1 MPKAKERVRA
11 MAMARGRPAPPP
23 VEAASSSGSESAS
36 ESSDDDDAFFFDDE
50 VRRDGSA
57 HESGKE
63 EEEEEDGESS
73 DEGSEDDDGEDES
86 EGEEEEEAEGGRGAG
101 EAGTSSGSDFELG
114 LPKVEGGIFGGG
126 ERTGGVESGSA
137 KRRRVLDVDSLPTFE
152 RLGIQPWLLEA
163 CTTMGIRIPT
173 PVQAACVGPILA
185 GRDVIGV
192 AQTGSG
198 KTVAFVLPILQRLAR
213 NPYGVFAL
221 VLTPTRELAHQ
232 ISDQVR
238 ALGAPCGVRE
248 SVVVGGEDLT
258 SQTLRLERRPHVVVA
273 TPGRLRDLIENMSL
287 AGREGVS
294 SARRIF
300 GRTAFLV
307 LDEADRLLED
317 SFASDLKAIIPI
329 LPPSRGRPT
338 TADDGAGGGGPTSS
352 SALLAVTRQTL
363 LFSATLTPDL
373 AELERIALEA
383 PFRYEQFSDALRL
396 PSGLKEFY
404 VFVPAQVRDVYLY
417 HLLAHHALEGPTDQ
431 AIVFLAKRDS
441 VDEVT
446 AMLRELEVGTPVA
459 LHSGLTQPRRLAAV
473 EAFKAGRARILLA
486 TDVASRGLDIPS
498 VELVI
503 NFDLPF
509 VPEDYVHRVGRTA
522 RAGRA
527 GRAVSVVTQHDIERI
542 HAIEARTGSSL
553 VEFQPKLNEDVVI
566 KDMSRVYAAR
576 RKARMAA
583 AEREAVGWA
592 APKGRSRGRGRG
604 RGRGRDKGKRPTAE

>member
-1 MPKAKERVRA
+1 
-11 MAMARGRPAPPP
+11 MAEARKD
-23 VEAASSSGSESAS
+23 SSSSSSSSSSASGSGSDSESD
-36 ESSDDDDAFFFDDE
+36 EDDAFFFDDE
-50 VRRDGSA
+50 VRQERDQ
-57 HESGKE
+57 
-63 EEEEEDGESS
+63 EEEDES
-73 DEGSEDDDGEDES
+73 DEGEEVEDEGDEGDDGDES
-86 EGEEEEEAEGGRGAG
+86 EDEDEIDDGDGGVSG
-101 EAGTSSGSDFELG
+101 SGSDSESG
-114 LPKVEGGIFGGG
+114 LPRVARVEGVDGAGAD
-126 ERTGGVESGSA
+126 A
-137 KRRRVLDVDSLPTFE
+137 KRRRVLDVENLPTFE

-163 CTTMGIRIPT
+163 CTAMGIRVPT
-173 PVQAACVGPILA
+173 PVQAACVAPILG

-221 VLTPTRELAHQ
+221 ILTPTRELAHQ
-232 ISDQVR
+232 IADQVR

-258 SQTLRLERRPHVVVA
+258 AQTLRLERRPHVVVA

-294 SARRIF
+294 GAKRIF

-317 SFASDLKAIIPI
+317 TFASDLKAIIPV
-329 LPPSRGRPT
+329 LPAPRTRG
-338 TADDGAGGGGPTSS
+338 GSAGTSEGPGQG
-352 SALLAVTRQTL
+352 LGVVRQTL

-373 AELERIALEA
+373 AELEKMALEA
-383 PFRYEQFSDALRL
+383 PFRYEQFSDALKL
-396 PSGLKEFY
+396 PSGLKEYY

-417 HLLAHHALEGPTDQ
+417 HLLANHALAKETDQ

-446 AMLRELEVGTPVA
+446 AMLRELDVGSPVA
-459 LHSGLTQPRRLAAV
+459 LHSGLAQPRRLAAV
-473 EAFKAGRARILLA
+473 EAFKSGRARVLLA

-592 APKGRSRGRGRG
+592 PKGSR
-604 RGRGRDKGKRPTAE
+604 KRKKPRHREGT